1 MRKLP
6 PCCGEFHNRPAT
18 DSVTVRIINLH
29 LKMTSTLSNSDI
41 SQSRSSGKGLSS
53 DEAGQRL
60 AEFGPNEPAAVQ
72 RATFVKQ
79 LLLLFANPLVIILL
93 IAGLVSAMIGDVVNA
108 SIIVVIVLLSNALN
122 FTQTAR
128 SQRTAERLRQEVAPI
143 ATALRDGEWRVIPRR
158 ELVPGDLIQLVAGD
172 LIPADARLVESRDLH
187 VQQAALTGESL
198 PVEKEANSASQ
209 TAPGHP
215 PTAAT
220 ASPESRDRVFLGTSV
235 VSGTATAQVVAT
247 GPATAFGKIAG
258 RLAEKAPETEFER
271 GAKRFGLLIARMV
284 IFLVLFVFL
293 VNAAL
298 RRDAFESLLFA
309 IALAVGLTPEFL
321 PMITTVTLGQG
332 ALRMARQKVVV
343 KHLAAIQNF
352 GSIDILCSDK
362 TGTLTGGEMSLD
374 ERLDPLGKTSERPLA
389 LAYLNSLFE
398 TGISNPLDHAIMR
411 RAANSPDESILVHR
425 RPDIPGYEKLDEM
438 PFDFERRRVSVVCVR
453 DGSRLLITKGAPE
466 SVLAVCSE
474 YEVDGNRFALDEATR
489 RRCEAVFHEPS
500 GRGARVLAVAY
511 STPPHQAAYRK
522 EDERGLTLAGFLTFA
537 DHPLPTA
544 AEAISALAADGVEVK
559 ILTGDNELVAR
570 HVCSE
575 VGLSVERIVLG
586 DEVDRMTD
594 SALGHVAERAT
605 VFARVSPMQ
614 KNRIIQALKRRG
626 HVVGYFG
633 DGVNDAP
640 SLHTADV
647 GISVASGTDVA
658 RDAAE
663 VILLEQSLP
672 VLHQGIIEGRKAFG
686 NVMKYLL
693 MGTSSNFGNM
703 FSMAGASLFLP
714 FLPMLPTQIL
724 LNNFLYDLAQVTI
737 PTDRVDQTYI
747 HKPHRW
753 DIRLIRDFMLYIG
766 PISSLYDFLT
776 FYVLLKIFHASEQF
790 FHTGWFVESLATQTL
805 VIFVIRTAGNPL
817 RSRPSSALTA
827 TTLLAPLVG
836 GLLPF
841 TPLASWLGFTPLP
854 AAFFLFLTAATATYL
869 LLVELFKR
877 RLMKRLQA

>member
-1 MRKLP
+1 
-6 PCCGEFHNRPAT
+6 
-18 DSVTVRIINLH
+18 
-29 LKMTSTLSNSDI
+29 MTSTFSISSDA
-41 SQSRSSGKGLSS
+41 QSSPFGKGLSS
-53 DEAGQRL
+53 DEALRRL
-60 AEFGPNEPAAVQ
+60 AEFGPNEPAPVQ
-72 RATFVKQ
+72 RATLVKQ

-93 IAGLVSAMIGDVVNA
+93 IASLVSAMIGDVVNA
-108 SIIVVIVLLSNALN
+108 SIIIVIVLLSSALN
-122 FTQTAR
+122 FIQTAR
-128 SQRTAERLRQEVAPI
+128 SQRTAEQLRKEVAPSAI
-143 ATALRDGEWRVIPRR
+143 VLRDGEWREIPRR
-158 ELVPGDLIQLVAGD
+158 EVAPGDLIQLVAGD
-172 LIPADARLVESRDLH
+172 MVPADARLVESRDLH

-198 PVEKEANSASQ
+198 PVEKEANSTLQ
-209 TAPGHP
+209 TVPDQTT
-215 PTAAT
+215 TARMAT
-220 ASPESRDRVFLGTSV
+220 PASPESRDRVFLGTSV

-247 GPATAFGKIAG
+247 GPATAFGKIAE
-258 RLAEKAPETEFER
+258 RLAEKAPDTEFER
-271 GAKRFGLLIARMV
+271 GAKKFGLLIARMV

-332 ALRMARQKVVV
+332 ALRMARRKVVV

-362 TGTLTGGEMSLD
+362 TGTLTSGEMSLD
-374 ERLDPLGKTSERPLA
+374 ERLDPLGKTSERPFA

-398 TGISNPLDHAIMR
+398 TGISNPLDYAIR
-411 RAANSPDESILVHR
+411 RKAANSLDEAILVNDHSGAQ
-425 RPDIPGYEKLDEM
+425 GYEKIDEM
-438 PFDFERRRVSVVCVR
+438 PFDFERRRVSVVCAR
-453 DGSRLLITKGAPE
+453 DGARLLITKGAPE

-474 YEVDGNRFALDEATR
+474 YEVDGHRFALDEETR

-500 GRGARVLAVAY
+500 ERGERVLAVAY
-511 STPPHQAAYRK
+511 STPPQQAAYRK
-522 EDERGLTLAGFLTFA
+522 DDERGLTLAGFLTFA
-537 DHPLPTA
+537 DRPLPTA
-544 AEAISALAADGVEVK
+544 AEAIGALAADGVEVK

-570 HVCSE
+570 HVCYE

-594 SALGHVAERAT
+594 SALGHVAEQTT

-633 DGVNDAP
+633 DGINDAP
-640 SLHTADV
+640 SLRTADV

-672 VLHQGIIEGRKAFG
+672 VLHQGITEGRKAFG

-724 LNNFLYDLAQVTI
+724 LNNFLYDLAQVAI

-747 HKPHRW
+747 QKPHRW
-753 DIRLIRDFMLYIG
+753 DIRLIRNFMLYIG
-766 PISSLYDFLT
+766 PISSIYDFLT
-776 FYVLLKIFHASEQF
+776 FYVLLKVFHASEQL

-805 VIFVIRTAGNPL
+805 VIFVIRTAGNPS
-817 RSRPSSALTA
+817 RSRPSAALTA
-827 TTLLAPLVG
+827 TTLLVALVG

-854 AAFFLFLTAATATYL
+854 AAFFLFLIVATGAYL

-877 RLMKRLQA
+877 HLMKRLPV

>member
-1 MRKLP
+1 
-6 PCCGEFHNRPAT
+6 
-18 DSVTVRIINLH
+18 
-29 LKMTSTLSNSDI
+29 MTSTLSTSSI
-41 SQSRSSGKGLSS
+41 SQSRPFGKGLSS
-53 DEAGQRL
+53 DEARRRL
-60 AEFGPNEPAAVQ
+60 AEFGPNEPAPVQ
-72 RATFVKQ
+72 RATVVKQ
-79 LLLLFANPLVIILL
+79 ALLLFANPLVIILL
-93 IAGLVSAMIGDVVNA
+93 IAGLVSAVIGDVVNA
-108 SIIVVIVLLSNALN
+108 SIIIVIVLLSSALN

-128 SQRTAERLRQEVAPI
+128 SQRTAERLRKEVAPI
-143 ATALRDGEWRVIPRR
+143 ATALRDGEWQVIPRR
-158 ELVPGDLIQLVAGD
+158 EIVPGDLIQLVAGD

-198 PVEKEANSASQ
+198 PVEKEANSTSQ
-209 TAPGHP
+209 TAPDQ
-215 PTAAT
+215 TTT
-220 ASPESRDRVFLGTSV
+220 ASPESRDQVFLGTSV

-247 GPATAFGKIAG
+247 GPATAFGKIAQ

-271 GAKRFGLLIARMV
+271 GAKKFGLLIARMV

-332 ALRMARQKVVV
+332 ALRMARRKVVV

-362 TGTLTGGEMSLD
+362 TGTLTSGEMKLD
-374 ERLDPLGKTSERPLA
+374 ERLDPLGKTSERPFA

-398 TGISNPLDHAIMR
+398 TGISNPLDHAIKR
-411 RAANSPDESILVHR
+411 RAANSLDEAILVNR
-425 RPDIPGYEKLDEM
+425 RPDIVGYEKLDEM

-474 YEVDGNRFALDEATR
+474 YEVDGNRLALDEAAR

-500 GRGARVLAVAY
+500 GRGERVLAVAY
-511 STPPHQAAYRK
+511 STPPQQAAYRK

-594 SALGHVAERAT
+594 SALGHVAEQTT

-626 HVVGYFG
+626 HVVGYLG
-633 DGVNDAP
+633 DGINDAP
-640 SLHTADV
+640 SLHTSDV

-724 LNNFLYDLAQVTI
+724 LNNFLYDLSQVAI

-776 FYVLLKIFHASEQF
+776 FYVLLKVFHASEQF

-805 VIFVIRTAGNPL
+805 VIFVIRTVGNPL
-817 RSRPSSALTA
+817 RSRPSAALMA
-827 TTLLAPLVG
+827 TTLLVALAG

-854 AAFFLFLTAATATYL
+854 AAFFLFLILATGTYL
-869 LLVELFKR
+869 LLVEMFKR
-877 RLMKRLQA
+877 RLMKRLPV

>member
-1 MRKLP
+1 
-6 PCCGEFHNRPAT
+6 
-18 DSVTVRIINLH
+18 
-29 LKMTSTLSNSDI
+29 MTSTLSI
-41 SQSRSSGKGLSS
+41 SGAAQSQPFGKGLSS
-53 DEAGQRL
+53 DEARRRL
-60 AEFGPNEPAAVQ
+60 AEFGPNEPAPVQ
-72 RATFVKQ
+72 RATVVKQ

-93 IAGLVSAMIGDVVNA
+93 IASLVSAMIGDVVNA
-108 SIIVVIVLLSNALN
+108 SIIIVIVLLSSALN

-128 SQRTAERLRQEVAPI
+128 SQRTVEQLRKEVAPV
-143 ATALRDGEWRVIPRR
+143 ATVLRTGEWRVIPRR
-158 ELVPGDLIQLVAGD
+158 EVVPGDLIQLAAGD
-172 LIPADARLVESRDLH
+172 LIPADARLVESRDMH

-198 PVEKEANSASQ
+198 PVEKEATSTSQ
-209 TAPGHP
+209 TAPDQ
-215 PTAAT
+215 PTT

-247 GPATAFGKIAG
+247 GPATAFGKIAE

-271 GAKRFGLLIARMV
+271 GAKKFGLLIARMV

-332 ALRMARQKVVV
+332 ALRMSRRKVVV

-362 TGTLTGGEMSLD
+362 TGTLTSGEMKLD
-374 ERLDPLGKTSERPLA
+374 ERLDPLGNTSERPFT

-398 TGISNPLDHAIMR
+398 TGIGNPLDEAILSDGQPNDHLG
-411 RAANSPDESILVHR
+411 AQ
-425 RPDIPGYEKLDEM
+425 GYEKIDEM
-438 PFDFERRRVSVVCVR
+438 PFDFERRRVSVVCAR

-474 YEVDGNRFALDEATR
+474 YEAGARRFALDEAAR
-489 RRCEAVFHEPS
+489 RRCEEVFHEPS
-500 GRGARVLAVAY
+500 GRGKRVLAVAY
-511 STPPHQAAYRK
+511 STPPEQAAYHK
-522 EDERGLTLAGFLTFA
+522 EDERRLTLAGFLTFA

-544 AEAISALAADGVEVK
+544 AEAIGALAADGVEVK

-575 VGLSVERIVLG
+575 VGLNVERIVLG
-586 DEVDRMTD
+586 DEVERMTD
-594 SALGHVAERAT
+594 SALGHVAERTT

-614 KNRIIQALKRRG
+614 KNRVIQALKRRG
-626 HVVGYFG
+626 HVVGYLG
-633 DGVNDAP
+633 DGINDAP

-663 VILLEQSLP
+663 IILLEQSLP

-724 LNNFLYDLAQVTI
+724 LNNFLYDLAQVAI

-776 FYVLLKIFHASEQF
+776 FYVLLKVFHASEQF

-817 RSRPSSALTA
+817 RSRPSAALTA
-827 TTLLAPLVG
+827 TTLLVALIG

-854 AAFFLFLTAATATYL
+854 AALFLFLVVATATYL
-869 LLVELFKR
+869 LLVEMFKR
-877 RLMKRLQA
+877 RLMKRLSV

>member
-1 MRKLP
+1 
-6 PCCGEFHNRPAT
+6 
-18 DSVTVRIINLH
+18 
-29 LKMTSTLSNSDI
+29 MTSTPSISGV

-53 DEAGQRL
+53 DEARRRL
-60 AEFGPNEPAAVQ
+60 AEFGPNEPAAIQ

-93 IAGLVSAMIGDVVNA
+93 IASLVSAMIGNAVNA
-108 SIIVVIVLLSNALN
+108 SIIVVIVLLSSALN

-128 SQRTAERLRQEVAPI
+128 SQRTAERLRKEVAPI
-143 ATALRDGEWRVIPRR
+143 ATALRDGELRVIQRR

-172 LIPADARLVESRDLH
+172 LIPADARLVESRDMH

-198 PVEKEANSASQ
+198 PVEKEATSTSQ
-209 TAPGHP
+209 TAPDQ
-215 PTAAT
+215 PTT

-235 VSGTATAQVVAT
+235 VSGAATAQVVAT
-247 GPATAFGKIAG
+247 GPATAFGKIAE

-271 GAKRFGLLIARMV
+271 GEKKFGLLIARMV

-332 ALRMARQKVVV
+332 ALRMARRKVVV

-362 TGTLTGGEMSLD
+362 TGTLTSGEMKLN

-398 TGISNPLDHAIMR
+398 TGVSNPLDHAIR
-411 RAANSPDESILVHR
+411 RKAANSIDEAILVNDH
-425 RPDIPGYEKLDEM
+425 PGAQGYEKLDEM

-500 GRGARVLAVAY
+500 ERGARVLAVAY
-511 STPPHQAAYRK
+511 STPPDQAAYRK

-544 AEAISALAADGVEVK
+544 AQAITALAADGVEVK

-575 VGLSVERIVLG
+575 VGLNVERIVLG

-614 KNRIIQALKRRG
+614 KNRIIQALKRR
-626 HVVGYFG
+626 
-633 DGVNDAP
+633 
-640 SLHTADV
+640 S
-647 GISVASGTDVA
+647 
-658 RDAAE
+658 
-663 VILLEQSLP
+663 
-672 VLHQGIIEGRKAFG
+672 
-686 NVMKYLL
+686 
-693 MGTSSNFGNM
+693 
-703 FSMAGASLFLP
+703 
-714 FLPMLPTQIL
+714 
-724 LNNFLYDLAQVTI
+724 
-737 PTDRVDQTYI
+737 
-747 HKPHRW
+747 
-753 DIRLIRDFMLYIG
+753 
-766 PISSLYDFLT
+766 
-776 FYVLLKIFHASEQF
+776 
-790 FHTGWFVESLATQTL
+790 
-805 VIFVIRTAGNPL
+805 
-817 RSRPSSALTA
+817 
-827 TTLLAPLVG
+827 
-836 GLLPF
+836 
-841 TPLASWLGFTPLP
+841 
-854 AAFFLFLTAATATYL
+854 
-869 LLVELFKR
+869 
-877 RLMKRLQA
+877 

>member
-1 MRKLP
+1 
-6 PCCGEFHNRPAT
+6 
-18 DSVTVRIINLH
+18 
-29 LKMTSTLSNSDI
+29 MTSTLSISSDA
-41 SQSRSSGKGLSS
+41 QSSPFGKGLSS
-53 DEAGQRL
+53 DEALRRL
-60 AEFGPNEPAAVQ
+60 AEFGPNEPAPVQ
-72 RATFVKQ
+72 RATLVKQ

-93 IAGLVSAMIGDVVNA
+93 IASLVSAMIGDVVNA
-108 SIIVVIVLLSNALN
+108 SIIIVIVLLSSALN
-122 FTQTAR
+122 FIQTAR
-128 SQRTAERLRQEVAPI
+128 SQRTAEQLRKEVAPSAI
-143 ATALRDGEWRVIPRR
+143 VLRDGEWREIPRR
-158 ELVPGDLIQLVAGD
+158 EVAPGDLIQLVAGD
-172 LIPADARLVESRDLH
+172 MVPADARLVESRDLH

-198 PVEKEANSASQ
+198 PVEKEANSTLQ
-209 TAPGHP
+209 TVPDQTT
-215 PTAAT
+215 TARMAT
-220 ASPESRDRVFLGTSV
+220 PASPESRDRVFLGTSV

-247 GPATAFGKIAG
+247 GPATAFGKIAE

-271 GAKRFGLLIARMV
+271 GAKKFGLLIARMV

-332 ALRMARQKVVV
+332 ALRMGKRKVVV

-362 TGTLTGGEMSLD
+362 TGTLTSGEMRLD
-374 ERLDPLGKTSERPLA
+374 ERLDPLGKTSERPFA

-398 TGISNPLDHAIMR
+398 TGVSNPIDYAIR
-411 RAANSPDESILVHR
+411 RKAANSLDEAILVNDHSGAQ
-425 RPDIPGYEKLDEM
+425 GYEKIDEM
-438 PFDFERRRVSVVCVR
+438 PFDFERRRVSVVCAR

-474 YEVDGNRFALDEATR
+474 YEVDGNRFALDEAAR
-489 RRCEAVFHEPS
+489 RRCEAVFHELS
-500 GRGARVLAVAY
+500 ERGERVLAVAY
-511 STPPHQAAYRK
+511 STPPQQAAYRK
-522 EDERGLTLAGFLTFA
+522 DDERGLTLAGFLTFA
-537 DHPLPTA
+537 DRPLPTA
-544 AEAISALAADGVEVK
+544 AEAVGALAADGVEVK

-570 HVCSE
+570 HVCYE

-594 SALGHVAERAT
+594 SALGHVAERTT

-633 DGVNDAP
+633 DGINDAP
-640 SLHTADV
+640 SLRTADV

-724 LNNFLYDLAQVTI
+724 LNNFLYDLAQVAI

-747 HKPHRW
+747 QKPHRW
-753 DIRLIRDFMLYIG
+753 DIRLIRNFMLYIG
-766 PISSLYDFLT
+766 PISSIYDFLT
-776 FYVLLKIFHASEQF
+776 FYVLLKVFHASEQL

-817 RSRPSSALTA
+817 RSRPSAALTA
-827 TTLLAPLVG
+827 TTLLVALVG

-854 AAFFLFLTAATATYL
+854 AAFFLFLIVATGTYL
-869 LLVELFKR
+869 LLVEMFKR
-877 RLMKRLQA
+877 RLMKRLSV

>member
-1 MRKLP
+1 MV
-6 PCCGEFHNRPAT
+6 GIE
-18 DSVTVRIINLH
+18 
-29 LKMTSTLSNSDI
+29 LKMTSTPSISGI
-41 SQSRSSGKGLSS
+41 SQSRPFGNGLSGN
-53 DEAGQRL
+53 EAHRRL
-60 AEFGPNEPAAVQ
+60 AEFGPNEPAPAQ
-72 RATFVKQ
+72 RATILKQ

-93 IAGLVSAMIGDVVNA
+93 IASLVSAMIGDVANA
-108 SIIVVIVLLSNALN
+108 SIIIVIVLLSSALN

-128 SQRTAERLRQEVAPI
+128 SQRTAERLRKEVAPV
-143 ATALRDGEWRVIPRR
+143 ATVLRDGEWRVIPRR
-158 ELVPGDLIQLVAGD
+158 EVVPGDLIQLAAGD
-172 LIPADARLVESRDLH
+172 LIPADAKLVESRDLH

-198 PVEKEANSASQ
+198 PVEKEANSTSQ
-209 TAPGHP
+209 TAPDQT
-215 PTAAT
+215 TAATT

-235 VSGTATAQVVAT
+235 VSGAATAQVVAT
-247 GPATAFGKIAG
+247 GPATAFGKIAE

-271 GAKRFGLLIARMV
+271 GAKKFGLLIARMV

-298 RRDAFESLLFA
+298 RRDPFESLLFA

-332 ALRMARQKVVV
+332 ALRMARRKVVV

-362 TGTLTGGEMSLD
+362 TGTLTSGEMRLD
-374 ERLDPLGKTSERPLA
+374 GRLDPLGKTSERPFA

-398 TGISNPLDHAIMR
+398 TGISNPLDYAIRR
-411 RAANSPDESILVHR
+411 RAANPLDEAILVHDH
-425 RPDIPGYEKLDEM
+425 PDIRGYEKLDEM
-438 PFDFERRRVSVVCVR
+438 PFDFERRRASVVCVR

-466 SVLAVCSE
+466 GVLAVCSE
-474 YEVDGNRFALDEATR
+474 YEVDGNRFALDEAAL
-489 RRCEAVFHEPS
+489 RRCEAVFHES
-500 GRGARVLAVAY
+500 SERGERMLAVAY
-511 STPPHQAAYRK
+511 STPPQQAAYRK

-537 DHPLPTA
+537 DHPLLTA
-544 AEAISALAADGVEVK
+544 AEAVGALAADGVEVK

-594 SALGHVAERAT
+594 SALGHVAEQTT

-633 DGVNDAP
+633 DGINDAP
-640 SLHTADV
+640 SLRTADV

-672 VLHQGIIEGRKAFG
+672 VLHQGIVEGRKAFG

-724 LNNFLYDLAQVTI
+724 LNNFLYDLSQVAI

-817 RSRPSSALTA
+817 RSRPSAALTA
-827 TTLLAPLVG
+827 TTLLVALIG

-854 AAFFLFLTAATATYL
+854 AAFFLFLVVATATYL
-869 LLVELFKR
+869 LLVEMFKR
-877 RLMKRLQA
+877 RLMKRLQV